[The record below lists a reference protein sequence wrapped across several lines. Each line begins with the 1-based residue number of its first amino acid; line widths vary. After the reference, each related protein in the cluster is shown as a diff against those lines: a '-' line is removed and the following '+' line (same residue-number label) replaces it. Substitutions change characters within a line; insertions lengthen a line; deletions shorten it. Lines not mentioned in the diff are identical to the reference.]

1 MNMLPRAKAAAMAIG
16 NHMDRIRLY
25 QSFVLHN
32 DIHTLSPSARRRL
45 GLSE

>member
-1 MNMLPRAKAAAMAIG
+1 MKMPTKVRAAMWAIG
-16 NHMDRIRLY
+16 EQMDRIRLY

>member
-25 QSFVLHN
+25 RALSLHRN
-32 DIHTLSPSARRRL
+32 ADTLLPLARRHL

>member
-1 MNMLPRAKAAAMAIG
+1 MNMLPRARAAAMAIG

-25 QSFVLHN
+25 RALSLHRN
-32 DIHTLSPSARRRL
+32 ADTLLPLARRHL